1 MGDMGV
7 IRGLFLCWLEAC
19 LAEGSL
25 MASAGHLG
33 VRVLPARPPARAA
46 RVAALGLGPH
56 RLLDCVAPPL
66 AGRGHPNH
74 PLAMGLPKSGC
85 EPRASLPLSLVGSR
99 RSSLTMPGQPAD
111 KASLLHALYFRHK
124 KSICD
129 MPFANVHCSATAG
142 LQMNVLLFPAL
153 QACSLSYPAAVP
165 PIPQSDRAAGRV
177 SALPLQHV

>member
-1 MGDMGV
+1 MGAIWGFIQGSCRGYMGF
-7 IRGLFLCWLEAC
+7 IQGLCRGYMGFIYGLYGGYMGAIFLCWLEAC

-25 MASAGHLG
+25 MASAGHLAD
-33 VRVLPARPPARAA
+33 RVLPARPPARAA
-46 RVAALGLGPH
+46 RGAALGLGPH

-74 PLAMGLPKSGC
+74 PLAMGLPTSGC

-124 KSICD
+124 KSICH
-129 MPFANVHCSATAG
+129 MP
-142 LQMNVLLFPAL
+142 LQMFI
-153 QACSLSYPAAVP
+153 AAP
-165 PIPQSDRAAGRV
+165 RPDYK
-177 SALPLQHV
+177 